1 MFNGDSQGE
10 SSHSVMEAHWWPASF
25 GRIVI
30 CFFPEMGSRIASIFS
45 GQDSRYLDQKN
56 AVEEELPQITY

>member
-10 SSHSVMEAHWWPASF
+10 SSYNAMEAHWRPASF
-25 GRIVI
+25 GRII
-30 CFFPEMGSRIASIFS
+30 ACFFPEMGSTIASIFS
-45 GQDSRYLDQKN
+45 VQDSRHLDQRN